1 MASNRIK
8 GITIE
13 IGGDTTKLDKALAG
27 TDKALKSTQ
36 ASLKDVDRLLKLD
49 PGNTELLAQ
58 KQRLLATA
66 MEETRQ
72 RADTLREAVANGD
85 AALARGEAF
94 QERYAPLLQSL
105 DEAAKAYERL
115 RDQKEEMDRQME
127 LGEISTEQYDRWNDR
142 LRESQAELREL
153 KQQVADARAEMG
165 GPMIDQSQYDAM
177 QRELIETEL
186 QLRDLEEAAEDAGDS
201 LEDTEGPADGLA
213 GGLSGLAGVAA
224 GAAMSIGEKLV
235 DAAIEAAKWVWSLD
249 EATEEYR
256 VAMGKLNTAYDAA
269 GFNAETAKKA
279 YQGFY
284 EILGDTD
291 TATEASQLLGNMY
304 NREAA
309 LSYMTEV
316 LSKEYSD
323 FASVI
328 PIDAII
334 QAATETARTGEV
346 TDSLVEILQE
356 AGLSVYSFNKNLEEV
371 SSERAK
377 EATEALTKTLQDAGF
392 NAEIVERNIKEI
404 GPEESVGIKSLNTVF
419 QALAKTMFNN
429 SDVAEDVAAAF
440 VRLSKNSE
448 ELSRWTDIAAGV
460 YGTFGDSL
468 PIEGLIEAVNE
479 TAKVGQVTGALA
491 DALNWVGISE
501 DEFNELLQLTAIES
515 DRATLIMN
523 TLSGAYRDAAEAF
536 RENNQVLL
544 ESRDAQMQVDE
555 IQAKL
560 GETVANLKNKLLEAF
575 GPVLVA
581 AIDGVAWSLSCWIVV
596 IDKIGEAIDW
606 LGEKIQGVIG
616 FFQDL
621 FGVSQKASNIPVD
634 TGGGNA
640 RTAGASRALRTASA
654 ESLPYLAQGTVTRP
668 HSPFMAVIGDN
679 PNEPE
684 VVSPLSTIEQAVRN
698 VVGSGGGQ
706 ANTVRVTVN
715 FTGSLAQ
722 VARLMQPQITAET
735 GRLGPQLA
743 N

>member
-8 GITIE
+8 GITVE

-58 KQRLLATA
+58 KQRLLAAA

-72 RADTLREAVANGD
+72 KADTLREAVANGD

-115 RDQKEEMDRQME
+115 IDQKEEMDQKLE
-127 LGEISTEQYDRWNDR
+127 LGEISTEQYDQWNDR
-142 LRESQAELREL
+142 LRESQSELRSL

-177 QRELIETEL
+177 QRELIETEI

-201 LEDTEGPADGLA
+201 LEDTDGPANGLA
-213 GGLSGLAGVAA
+213 SGLSGLAGVAA

-269 GFNAETAKKA
+269 GFNAETAKEA

-291 TATEASQLLGNMY
+291 TATEASQLL
-304 NREAA
+304 AQ
-309 LSYMTEV
+309 L
-316 LSKEYSD
+316 
-323 FASVI
+323 
-328 PIDAII
+328 
-334 QAATETARTGEV
+334 AT
-346 TDSLVEILQE
+346 
-356 AGLSVYSFNKNLEEV
+356 
-371 SSERAK
+371 SE
-377 EATEALTKTLQDAGF
+377 
-392 NAEIVERNIKEI
+392 
-404 GPEESVGIKSLNTVF
+404 
-419 QALAKTMFNN
+419 
-429 SDVAEDVAAAF
+429 EDV
-440 VRLSKNSE
+440 SK
-448 ELSRWTDIAAGV
+448 WTKIAAGV

-479 TAKVGQVTGALA
+479 TVKAGEVTGALA
-491 DALNWVGISE
+491 DALNWVGMSE
-501 DEFNELLQLTAIES
+501 DEYNEILAQTSSESERAALL
-515 DRATLIMN
+515 MN
-523 TLSGAYRDAAEAF
+523 NLGMAYDDASKSF
-536 RENNQVLL
+536 YENNQVLI
-544 ESRDAQMQVDE
+544 ESRDLQMQMDE
-555 IQAKL
+555 TQAML
-560 GETVANLKNKLLEAF
+560 GESVAELKNKFFEVF
-575 GPVLVA
+575 GPTLIAAMQAAEGVLSA
-581 AIDGVAWSLSCWIVV
+581 LLPIIEA
-596 IDKIGEAIDW
+596 IGEALEW
-606 LGEKIQGVIG
+606 LGEKIQDVIG
-616 FFQDL
+616 FFQEL
-621 FGVSQKASNIPVD
+621 FGASQKASNLPVD
-634 TGGGNA
+634 SSESS
-640 RTAGASRALRTASA
+640 RTRAAGASGALRMASA
-654 ESLPYLAQGTVTRP
+654 EGLPYLAQGTVTRP

-698 VVGSGGGQ
+698 VVGNGGGQ
-706 ANTVRVTVN
+706 ANNVRVTVN

>member
-8 GITIE
+8 GITVE
-13 IGGDTTKLDKALAG
+13 IGGDTTKLDKALDA

-72 RADTLREAVANGD
+72 KADTLREAVANGD
-85 AALARGEAF
+85 AALARGAEF
-94 QERYAPLLQSL
+94 QERYAPLLQAV
-105 DEAAKAYERL
+105 DEASKAYERL

-127 LGEISTEQYDRWNDR
+127 LGEISTEQYDRWNDS
-142 LRESQAELREL
+142 LRESQAELRDL
-153 KQQVADARAEMG
+153 RQQVADARAEMG

-201 LEDTEGPADGLA
+201 LEETDGPTGSLA

-224 GAAMSIGEKLV
+224 GAAQAIGEKLV

-256 VAMGKLNTAYDAA
+256 VAMGKLNTAYEAT
-269 GFNAETAKKA
+269 GFNAEIAKEA

-291 TATEASQLLGNMY
+291 TATEASQLLSH
-304 NREAA
+304 
-309 LSYMTEV
+309 L
-316 LSKEYSD
+316 
-323 FASVI
+323 
-328 PIDAII
+328 
-334 QAATETARTGEV
+334 ARDEK
-346 TDSLVEILQE
+346 D
-356 AGLSVYSFNKNLEEV
+356 V
-371 SSERAK
+371 S
-377 EATEALTKTLQDAGF
+377 QW
-392 NAEIVERNIKEI
+392 IK
-404 GPEESVGIKSLNTVF
+404 
-419 QALAKTMFNN
+419 
-429 SDVAEDVAAAF
+429 
-440 VRLSKNSE
+440 
-448 ELSRWTDIAAGV
+448 IAAGV
-460 YGTFGDSL
+460 YGAFGDSI

-479 TAKVGQVTGALA
+479 TANVGEVTGALA

-501 DEFNELLQLTAIES
+501 DKFNSLLEATGSES
-515 DRATLIMN
+515 ERAGLIMATLAN
-523 TLSGAYRDAAEAF
+523 EYRDAATAF
-536 RENNQVLL
+536 YENNQVLI
-544 ESRDAQMQVDE
+544 ESRDLQMQMDE
-555 IQAKL
+555 TQAIL
-560 GETVANLKNKLLEAF
+560 GESVAELKNKFFEVF
-575 GPVLVA
+575 GPALIA
-581 AIDGVAWSLSCWIVV
+581 AMQAAEGILSALLPIVE
-596 IDKIGEAIDW
+596 KIGEAMEW
-606 LGEKIQGVIG
+606 LGEKIQDVIG
-616 FFQDL
+616 FFQEL
-621 FGVSQKASNIPVD
+621 FGASQKASSLPVD
-634 TGGGNA
+634 SGESS
-640 RTAGASRALRTASA
+640 RTRAAGASRALRTASA

-668 HSPFMAVIGDN
+668 NSPFMAVVGDN

-684 VVSPLSTIEQAVRN
+684 VVSPLSTIEQAMRN
-698 VVGSGGGQ
+698 VVGNGGGQ
-706 ANTVRVTVN
+706 TNTVRVTVN